1 MCDAIY
7 RYDITVGP
15 ESIDLLGHVNNREY
29 LRWMEEAATAH
40 AAGLGWSFENL
51 KAICRAWV
59 AREHW
64 IEYLMPAFEG
74 ERLELFTWVQN
85 LRGAASLRRYA
96 LRRGD
101 DLLMTGATE
110 WVFVDYERRRP
121 VLVTP
126 EMRASF
132 PRVAEDDPRLEALGI
147 ARCVRWSP
155 APAHR
160 GGA

>member
-1 MCDAIY
+1 MCDSVY

-40 AAGLGWSFENL
+40 ATSLGWSFGNL
-51 KAICRAWV
+51 KAIGRAWV

-74 ERLELFTWVQN
+74 ERLELFTWVQS
-85 LRGAASLRRYA
+85 LRGATSLRRYA
-96 LRRGD
+96 LRRGE
-101 DLLMTGATE
+101 DLLMTSATE

-121 VLVTP
+121 VLLTP
-126 EMRASF
+126 EMRSSF
-132 PRVAEDDPRLEALGI
+132 PRVAEGDERLVRLGI

-155 APAHR
+155 APALQ